1 MVYTV
6 KRTIFVTM
14 NLIEQHKDKIIA
26 LCKRF
31 KVSKLWV
38 FGSVLTPRFNDE
50 SDIDLLVEFDREK
63 LDLLDFADNFFGL
76 IHSVE
81 SVVGRKVDMVVN
93 SSIRNPY
100 FRAEVD
106 NTRKILWS
114 TT

>member
-1 MVYTV
+1 M
-6 KRTIFVTM
+6 KRLIFVTM
-14 NLIEQHKDKIIA
+14 NLIEQNIDRIIA
-26 LCKRF
+26 LCKKY
-31 KVSKLWV
+31 KVAKLWV
-38 FGSVLTPRFNDE
+38 FGSVLTQRFNDE
-50 SDIDLLVEFDREK
+50 SDIDFLVEFDREK

-100 FRAEVD
+100 FREEVD